1 MPVPEEEQCKLV
13 VAQTGLS
20 EVWDKCQVLCYFG
33 PSIWQGKENGPKEC
47 WFWELSL
54 PSCLCCD
61 SASLPAC
68 DLYLIISQYKPCL
81 HHHIP
86 HFLAVPIVI
95 QGIQMLEG
103 SFPIT
108 CSGIRHQ
115 ACLCIW
121 LWGRLLSKLCDS
133 GTLCLL
139 VSVLNHLWRQCHHF

>member
-13 VAQTGLS
+13 VTQTGLS

-47 WFWELSL
+47 WFFGLSL
-54 PSCLCCD
+54 PSCLCCA

-103 SFPIT
+103 SFPTT
-108 CSGIRHQ
+108 CSGIRH
-115 ACLCIW
+115 ACA
-121 LWGRLLSKLCDS
+121 S
-133 GTLCLL
+133 GFEDGCCPSYVTLEHCASSCL
-139 VSVLNHLWRQCHHF
+139 F